1 MSDLWQLNNHHKDN
15 LHFSSGIVRDG
26 EFFIIFNS
34 IILNGFTQIVN
45 VPIVVEFQVGFLT
58 LFSHFSVSWI
68 VLDRN
73 SLQCNDNVMSNAGVC
88 QDTILGLSINDL
100 PDDFANC
107 NIAICNQDINHSSKC
122 DLAFDLWQQLEN
134 AREIEFRP

>member
-15 LHFSSGIVRDG
+15 LRFSSGIFRDG
-26 EFFIIFNS
+26 EFFIIFS
-34 IILNGFTQIVN
+34 CIILNGFTQIVN

-68 VLDRN
+68 VLYRN
-73 SLQCNDNVMSNAGVC
+73 SLQCNDNVMSNAGGF
-88 QDTILGLSINDL
+88 QDTILGPL

-107 NIAICNQDINHSSKC
+107 NIAICNQDINHFSKC

>member
-15 LHFSSGIVRDG
+15 LRFSSGIFRDG
-26 EFFIIFNS
+26 EFFIIFS
-34 IILNGFTQIVN
+34 CIILNGFTQIVN

-58 LFSHFSVSWI
+58 LFSYFSVSWI

-73 SLQCNDNVMSNAGVC
+73 SLQCNDNVMSNAGGF
-88 QDTILGLSINDL
+88 QDTILAPL

-107 NIAICNQDINHSSKC
+107 NIAIGNQDINHFSKC
-122 DLAFDLWQQLEN
+122 DLAFDLWQRLEN

>member
-15 LHFSSGIVRDG
+15 LRFSSGIFRDG
-26 EFFIIFNS
+26 EFFIIFS
-34 IILNGFTQIVN
+34 CIILNGFTQIVN

-58 LFSHFSVSWI
+58 LFSYFSVSWI

-73 SLQCNDNVMSNAGVC
+73 SLQCNDNVMSNAGGF
-88 QDTILGLSINDL
+88 QDTILAPL

-107 NIAICNQDINHSSKC
+107 NIAIGNQDINHFSKC